1 MYLFTTPYVDENL
14 DTRDRLFMRTK
25 LTRAISVLKIEGEYY
40 EMRYPSQDEI
50 AEAQVVYYGGH
61 DYYVDDTEA
70 ADLVAA
76 GYEVVAL

>member
-25 LTRAISVLKIEGEYY
+25 LTRAISVLKIDGEYY

-50 AEAQVVYYGGH
+50 ESASHVYQGGH
-61 DYYVDDTEA
+61 DYFVYGQEA
-70 ADLVAA
+70 ADLLAA
-76 GYEVVAL
+76 GYELVEI

>member
-14 DTRDRLFMRTK
+14 DTRDRLFMRMK
-25 LTRAISVLKIEGEYY
+25 LTRAISVLKIDGEYY

-50 AEAQVVYYGGH
+50 AESQIVYLGGH
-61 DYYVDDTEA
+61 DYHVTDSEA

-76 GYEVVAL
+76 GYEVTVL

>member
-1 MYLFTTPYVDENL
+1 MNLFTTPYVDENL

-25 LTRAISVLKIEGEYY
+25 LTRAISVLKIDGEYY

-50 AEAQVVYYGGH
+50 AEAQVVYQGGH
-61 DYYVDDTEA
+61 DYYVSDAEA

-76 GYEVVAL
+76 GYEVIVS